1 MFCLLEMLEVMRCVL
16 YVLEAPEGVRCMLL
30 CMLEAVEGVRYVL
43 ELLEVVLHLREAI
56 GLIR

>member
-1 MFCLLEMLEVMRCVL
+1 M
-16 YVLEAPEGVRCMLL
+16 L